1 MANIDLGEGLM
12 PMVLGFGDNRA
23 ESGQRNS
30 EGLIHYQGELGDF
43 WYDPMEFEIV
53 NAVYGQ
59 YLHYVGFGKVVNL
72 PEGCVYTRYMFY
84 QCNLPFGFT
93 LGEKFDTSNVTC
105 MQGMFQSCE
114 LPAGFTLG
122 EKFDTSN
129 VTNMAEM
136 FQHCKLPA
144 GFTLGDK
151 FSTSN
156 VRNMSS
162 MFAECKFP
170 AGFTLGDKFDTSKVN
185 DMSGMFYACRI
196 AAGFSLGDKFDTSI
210 VVYMQE
216 MFSECILTGDS
227 TFAQIEDTE
236 AKIAYLR
243 EKRLNIVSNAQ
254 ATASENKTL
263 LNDFLKILGKKP
275 DEYFWLQSNYEKLS
289 KDQLLS
295 IITSFMVVIEGN
307 ALEKLYDKVRD
318 NYEGN

>member
-72 PEGCVYTRYMFY
+72 PEGCVNTRYMFY

-93 LGEKFDTSNVTC
+93 LGDKFDTSNVTC

-122 EKFDTSN
+122 DKFSTNN
-129 VTNMAEM
+129 VTNMEEM

-144 GFTLGDK
+144 GFTLGEK
-151 FSTSN
+151 FNTSN
-156 VRNMSS
+156 VRNMNS
-162 MFAECKFP
+162 MFRECIMP
-170 AGFTLGDKFDTSKVN
+170 S
-185 DMSGMFYACRI
+185 
-196 AAGFSLGDKFDTSI
+196 GFSLGDKFDISS
-210 VVYMQE
+210 VSN
-216 MFSECILTGDS
+216 MFDIFRMCVLTDDS
-227 TFAQIEDTE
+227 DFNKIKGAE

-243 EKRLNIVSNAQ
+243 EKCPNIPSDAQ
-254 ATASENKTL
+254 ATASEDKTL

>member
-1 MANIDLGEGLM
+1 M
-12 PMVLGFGDNRA
+12 PSGF
-23 ESGQRNS
+23 S
-30 EGLIHYQGELGDF
+30 
-43 WYDPMEFEIV
+43 
-53 NAVYGQ
+53 
-59 YLHYVGFGKVVNL
+59 FGK
-72 PEGCVYTRYMFY
+72 
-84 QCNLPFGFT
+84 
-93 LGEKFDTSNVTC
+93 
-105 MQGMFQSCE
+105 
-114 LPAGFTLG
+114 
-122 EKFDTSN
+122 KFDTSN

-295 IITSFMVVIEGN
+295 IITSFMIVIEGN